1 MTHGTDEYVIGF
13 RCFKQILHFCQGV
26 EYPMV
31 NKIVSIENA
40 HFGRRVAV
48 VNDDV
53 HPRLAKFTR
62 TKGVKS
68 MDSKDNYKVI
78 GLMSGT
84 SLDGVDIASCVIRK
98 MGGAWAFAI
107 EHAQTV
113 QYSSS
118 WKKKL
123 QAATEMRA
131 DDLLALHNA
140 YGNYLGVLVRAFQT
154 KRRIRNVDFIASH
167 GHTIFHQISRGFT
180 FQLGNGM
187 ALHAAT
193 DLPVVYDFRSLD
205 VALGGQGAPLVPAG
219 DRFLFSEYN
228 ICLNIGGIANLST
241 DVKGRRIA
249 FDICFANMGLNY
261 LASAKGVPY
270 DKNGVLASTG
280 TIHEGMLKDLSVVY
294 ERWKKKRPSLAY
306 EMFVSTIK
314 PILDKRNLSPE
325 DKLAT
330 FTESIAVEIA
340 SAIPPSRKKRSMLCT
355 GGGTFNSYLIYRIME
370 RCGEQ
375 IDVIVPDED
384 VVKYKEALVFAF
396 LGVLRVRN
404 EVNCLRSVTG
414 ALRDTSSG
422 IMVGF

>member
-1 MTHGTDEYVIGF
+1 
-13 RCFKQILHFCQGV
+13 
-26 EYPMV
+26 
-31 NKIVSIENA
+31 
-40 HFGRRVAV
+40 
-48 VNDDV
+48 
-53 HPRLAKFTR
+53 
-62 TKGVKS
+62 

-84 SLDGVDIASCVIRK
+84 SLDGVDIASCFIRR
-98 MGGAWAFAI
+98 MDGTWAFAI

-113 QYSSS
+113 QYSSN

-123 QAATEMRA
+123 QAATDMRA
-131 DDLLALHNA
+131 DDLLALHSA
-140 YGNYLGVLVRAFQT
+140 YGTYLGLLVRAFRT
-154 KRRIRNVDFIASH
+154 KQRIRNVDFIASH
-167 GHTIFHQISRGFT
+167 GHTIFHQTSRRLT
-180 FQLGNGM
+180 FQLGSGM
-187 ALHAAT
+187 TLHAAT

-241 DVKGRRIA
+241 DVRGRRIA

-261 LASAKGVPY
+261 LAAAKGVSY
-270 DKNGVLASTG
+270 DKNGGIAASG
-280 TIHEGMLKDLSVVY
+280 TVNEGMLKELSGVY
-294 ERWKKKRPSLAY
+294 ARWKKKRPALSY
-306 EMFVSTIK
+306 EMFVSAIK
-314 PILDKRNLSPE
+314 AILDNKKLSTE
-325 DKLAT
+325 DNLAT
-330 FTESIAVEIA
+330 FTESIAIEIA
-340 SAIPPSRKKRSMLCT
+340 AAIPPSKKKRSMLCT
-355 GGGTFNSYLIYRIME
+355 GGGAFNSYLIYRIME

-375 IDVIVPDED
+375 IEVIVPDED

-422 IMVGF
+422 QMVGF

>member
-1 MTHGTDEYVIGF
+1 
-13 RCFKQILHFCQGV
+13 
-26 EYPMV
+26 
-31 NKIVSIENA
+31 
-40 HFGRRVAV
+40 
-48 VNDDV
+48 
-53 HPRLAKFTR
+53 
-62 TKGVKS
+62 

-84 SLDGVDIASCVIRK
+84 SLDGVDLASCVIRR
-98 MGGAWAFAI
+98 MGGVWAFAI

-131 DDLLALHNA
+131 DELLTLHQA

-167 GHTIFHQISRGFT
+167 GHTIFHQTSRGLT
-180 FQLGNGM
+180 FQLGSGM

-241 DVKGRRIA
+241 DVRGRRIA

-261 LASAKGVPY
+261 LAATKGASY
-270 DKNGVLASTG
+270 DKNGAIAASG
-280 TIHEGMLKDLSVVY
+280 TINESLLKQLSAAY
-294 ERWKKKRPSLAY
+294 ERWKKKRPSLSY
-306 EMFVSTIK
+306 EMFVATIK
-314 PILDKRNLSPE
+314 PILNKSKLSPE

-330 FTESIAVEIA
+330 FTESIALEIA
-340 SAIPPSRKKRSMLCT
+340 SAIPPSKKKQSMLCT
-355 GGGTFNSYLIYRIME
+355 GGGAFNSYLIYRIME
-370 RCGEQ
+370 HCGDQ
-375 IDVIVPDED
+375 ITVIVPEDD

-414 ALRDTSSG
+414 ARRDTSSG
-422 IMVGF
+422 LMVGF

>member
-1 MTHGTDEYVIGF
+1 
-13 RCFKQILHFCQGV
+13 
-26 EYPMV
+26 
-31 NKIVSIENA
+31 
-40 HFGRRVAV
+40 
-48 VNDDV
+48 
-53 HPRLAKFTR
+53 
-62 TKGVKS
+62 

-84 SLDGVDIASCVIRK
+84 SLDGVDIASCVIRR
-98 MGGAWAFAI
+98 MDGTWAFAI

-113 QYSSS
+113 QYSSN

-123 QAATEMRA
+123 QAASDMRA
-131 DDLLALHNA
+131 DDLLALHSA
-140 YGNYLGVLVRAFQT
+140 YGNYLGVLVRAFRT
-154 KRRIRNVDFIASH
+154 KRRIRSVDFIASH
-167 GHTIFHQISRGFT
+167 GHTIFHQTSRGLT

-219 DRFLFSEYN
+219 DRLLFSEYS

-241 DVKGRRIA
+241 DVRGRRIA

-261 LASAKGVPY
+261 LAAGKGASY
-270 DKNGVLASTG
+270 DKNVAIAASG
-280 TIHEGMLKDLSVVY
+280 TVNESMLKELSGVY
-294 ERWKKKRPSLAY
+294 ERWKKKRPALSY

-314 PILDKRNLSPE
+314 PVLDKKNLTPE

-330 FTESIAVEIA
+330 FVESIALEIA
-340 SAIPPSRKKRSMLCT
+340 AAIPPSRKRQSMLCT
-355 GGGTFNSYLIYRIME
+355 GGGAFNSYLVYRIME
-370 RCGEQ
+370 HCGERV
-375 IDVIVPDED
+375 DVIVPDED
-384 VVKYKEALVFAF
+384 VVKYKEALIFAF

-422 IMVGF
+422 VMVGF